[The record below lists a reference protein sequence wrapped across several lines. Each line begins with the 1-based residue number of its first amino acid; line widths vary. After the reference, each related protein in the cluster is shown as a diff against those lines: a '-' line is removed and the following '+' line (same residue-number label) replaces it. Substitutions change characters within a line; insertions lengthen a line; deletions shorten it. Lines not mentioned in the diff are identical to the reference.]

1 MAGAP
6 RARPRPTLGQH
17 FLSDENILRRIVDAL
32 EPTTD
37 DVVLEI
43 GPGQGTLTREL
54 LRRGARVIAIEKDPR
69 LAHECGTR
77 NAECGIE
84 RLHIVEGD
92 ALKLNWHSL
101 LDARGATPHSAF
113 RIPHFKVIG
122 NIPYYITTPLID
134 RALTPPMPER
144 VVFLVQEEVADRI
157 VAPPGSKTYGA
168 LSVGVQVVA
177 RVEKLFTIKP
187 GSFRPP
193 PKVHSAL
200 VRLRPLLE
208 PLVDQGEIPRLRQ
221 FVAACFGL
229 RRKQL
234 RNVLRSVT
242 GRSAAL
248 VAAGLATLGLDPQ
261 ARPEA
266 LPPEEFVRLLRW
278 A

>member
-1 MAGAP
+1 M
-6 RARPRPTLGQH
+6 
-17 FLSDENILRRIVDAL
+17 EAL
-32 EPTTD
+32 EPTPG

-43 GPGQGTLTREL
+43 GPGQGNLTRAL
-54 LRRGARVIAIEKDPR
+54 LGHDMRVIAIEKDRR
-69 LAHECGTR
+69 LAEQLRIGESGLR
-77 NAECGIE
+77 RA
-84 RLHIVEGD
+84 HIVHGD
-92 ALKLNWHSL
+92 ALRLDWHAL
-101 LDARGATPHSAF
+101 IPQSAS
-113 RIPHFKVIG
+113 RNPPWKVIG

-134 RALTPPMPER
+134 KALTPPLPER

-177 RVEKLFTIKP
+177 RAEKLFTIKP

-193 PKVHSAL
+193 PQVHSAL

-221 FVAACFGL
+221 FVTACFGL

-242 GRSAAL
+242 GRSAAI
-248 VAAGLATLGLDPQ
+248 VAAELAALGLDPQ

-266 LPPEEFVRLLRW
+266 LPPEDFVRLLRW
-278 A
+278 V

>member
-6 RARPRPTLGQH
+6 RARPRRSLGQH
-17 FLSDENILRRIVDAL
+17 FLADENILRRIVDAL

-69 LAHECGTR
+69 LAEQLRIGDVGLR
-77 NAECGIE
+77 SA
-84 RLHIVEGD
+84 HIVEGD
-92 ALKLNWHSL
+92 ALR
-101 LDARGATPHSAF
+101 LDWQALIPQSAI
-113 RIPHFKVIG
+113 RNPPWKVIG

-134 RALTPPMPER
+134 KALTPPLPER

-177 RVEKLFTIKP
+177 RAEKLFTIKP

-208 PLVDQGEIPRLRQ
+208 PLVDQGEIPQLRQ

-242 GRSAAL
+242 GRSATL

-266 LPPEEFVRLLRW
+266 LPPEDFVRLLRW

>member
-1 MAGAP
+1 VADAP
-6 RARPRPTLGQH
+6 RSRPRRSLGQH
-17 FLSDENILRRIVDAL
+17 FLSDENILRRIVAAL
-32 EPTTD
+32 EPTPG

-54 LRRGARVIAIEKDPR
+54 LGRDLRVIAIEKDRR
-69 LAHECGTR
+69 LAHECGMR
-77 NAECGIE
+77 NAERGVE
-84 RLHIVEGD
+84 RLKVVEGD
-92 ALKLNWHSL
+92 ALKLNWHAL
-101 LDARGATPHSAF
+101 LDAPHAIPHSAF
-113 RIPHFKVIG
+113 RIPHFKVVG

-134 RALTPPMPER
+134 KALTPPLPER

-157 VAPPGSKTYGA
+157 VAAPGSKTYGA

-177 RVEKLFTIKP
+177 RAEKLFTIKP

-193 PKVHSAL
+193 PRVHSAV

-208 PLVDQGEIPRLRQ
+208 PLVDQEEVPRLRQ
-221 FVAACFGL
+221 FVTACFGL

-234 RNVLRSVT
+234 HNVLRTVT
-242 GRSAAL
+242 GRSAAI
-248 VAAGLATLGLDPQ
+248 VAAGLAALGLDPQ

-266 LPPEEFVRLLRW
+266 LPPEDFVRLLRW

>member
-6 RARPRPTLGQH
+6 RARPRRSLGQH
-17 FLSDENILRRIVDAL
+17 FLADENILRRIVDAL

-69 LAHECGTR
+69 LAEQLRIGDVGLR
-77 NAECGIE
+77 SA
-84 RLHIVEGD
+84 HIVEGD
-92 ALKLNWHSL
+92 ALR
-101 LDARGATPHSAF
+101 LDWQALIPQSAI
-113 RIPHFKVIG
+113 RNPPWKVIG

-134 RALTPPMPER
+134 KALTPPLPER

-177 RVEKLFTIKP
+177 RAEKLFTIKP

-208 PLVDQGEIPRLRQ
+208 PLVDQGEIPQLRQ

-242 GRSAAL
+242 GRSVAL

-266 LPPEEFVRLLRW
+266 LPPEDFVRLLRW

>member
-6 RARPRPTLGQH
+6 RPRPRRSLGQH
-17 FLSDENILRRIVDAL
+17 FLSDDNILRRIVEAL
-32 EPTTD
+32 EPTAG

-54 LRRGARVIAIEKDPR
+54 LGRGMRVIAIEKDRR
-69 LAHECGTR
+69 LAEQMRIGDVGLR
-77 NAECGIE
+77 SA
-84 RLHIVEGD
+84 HIVHGD
-92 ALKLNWHSL
+92 ALRLDWHAL
-101 LDARGATPHSAF
+101 IPQSA
-113 RIPHFKVIG
+113 IPNPQFKVIG

-134 RALTPPMPER
+134 KALTPPLPER

-168 LSVGVQVVA
+168 LSVGVQVVT
-177 RVEKLFTIKP
+177 RPEKLFTIKP

-208 PLVDQGEIPRLRQ
+208 PLVDQEEIPRLRQ
-221 FVAACFGL
+221 FVTACFGL

-242 GRSAAL
+242 GRPTAII
-248 VAAGLATLGLDPQ
+248 AAGLVSLGLDPQ
-261 ARPEA
+261 ARPET
-266 LPPEEFVRLLRW
+266 LPPHDFVRLGRW
-278 A
+278 VWRAVE

>member
-6 RARPRPTLGQH
+6 RARPRRSLGQH
-17 FLSDENILRRIVDAL
+17 FLSDDNILRRIVDAL
-32 EPTTD
+32 EPSSG

-43 GPGQGTLTREL
+43 GPGQGTLTQEL
-54 LRRGARVIAIEKDPR
+54 LGRGMRVIAIEKDRR
-69 LAHECGTR
+69 LAHECR
-77 NAECGIE
+77 MRHAECGIE
-84 RLHIVEGD
+84 RLRIEEGD
-92 ALKLNWHSL
+92 ALHLDWHAL
-101 LDARGATPHSAF
+101 LDAPSAN
-113 RIPHFKVIG
+113 PHFKVIG

-134 RALTPPMPER
+134 KALTPPLPER

-177 RVEKLFTIKP
+177 RAEKLFTIKP

-208 PLVDQGEIPRLRQ
+208 PLVDQEEIPRLRQ

-234 RNVLRSVT
+234 RNVLRAVS
-242 GRSAAL
+242 GRSAPL
-248 VAAGLATLGLDPQ
+248 VAAGLATLGVDPQ

-266 LPPEEFVRLLRW
+266 LPPEDFVRLLRW